1 MKSLIVVAVAALSCV
16 AFAEGPEG
24 GQRPEGPHRGFGPR
38 DGFGPMMG
46 GDPIVRM
53 VSNPAVAEKI
63 GLSDEQKAKLKDLKS
78 ASESNREAQK
88 KGIHVTGEAHSA
100 ASIIAMAGWC
110 EMAPTALMMV
120 HCVSSYADGNHND
133 MEHAAEVLR
142 TADKALCTAYTE
154 KTGMTEEEALAMME
168 RETWLRAADA
178 KNLGLIDEIMFDS
191 GEQPTLSN
199 STFKLP
205 TRDQMERARAMMER
219 RDSGNKDKIQTQL
232 NLLRLDARR
241 LQK

>member
-1 MKSLIVVAVAALSCV
+1 MARVDIRGVIVPNDYKWFYDMFDMESTCPADVKMVIDNLTTYEALDVYINS
-16 AFAEGPEG
+16 G
-24 GQRPEGPHRGFGPR
+24 GGEIASGSEIYTMLRAL
-38 DGFGPMMG
+38 
-46 GDPIVRM
+46 GDRT
-53 VSNPAVAEKI
+53 
-63 GLSDEQKAKLKDLKS
+63 
-78 ASESNREAQK
+78 R
-88 KGIHVTGEAHSA
+88 IHVTGEAHSA

-142 TADKALCTAYTE
+142 TADRALCSAYTA

-178 KNLGLIDEIMFDS
+178 KGLGLIDEIMFNGGNDLVIS
-191 GEQPTLSN
+191 D
-199 STFKLP
+199 STFRLP

-219 RDSGNKDKIQTQL
+219 RDSDNDEKNKLQTQL
-232 NLLRLDARR
+232 NLLGLNARR

>member
-1 MKSLIVVAVAALSCV
+1 MARVDIRGAIIPNDYKWFYDLFDMESTCPADVKMVIDNLTTYEALDVYINS
-16 AFAEGPEG
+16 G
-24 GQRPEGPHRGFGPR
+24 GGEIASGSEIYTMLRAL
-38 DGFGPMMG
+38 
-46 GDPIVRM
+46 GDRT
-53 VSNPAVAEKI
+53 
-63 GLSDEQKAKLKDLKS
+63 
-78 ASESNREAQK
+78 R
-88 KGIHVTGEAHSA
+88 IHVTGEAHSA

-142 TADKALCTAYTE
+142 TADRALCSAYTA

-178 KNLGLIDEIMFDS
+178 KSLGLIDEIMFN
-191 GEQPTLSN
+191 GENDLVISD
-199 STFKLP
+199 STFRLP

-219 RDSGNKDKIQTQL
+219 RDSDNDEKNKLQTQL
-232 NLLRLDARR
+232 NLLGLNARR

>member
-1 MKSLIVVAVAALSCV
+1 MARVDIRGVIVPNDYKWFYDMWDMEATCPADIKLAIDNLTAYEALDVYINSGGGEIASGSEIYTMLRSL
-16 AFAEGPEG
+16 
-24 GQRPEGPHRGFGPR
+24 
-38 DGFGPMMG
+38 
-46 GDPIVRM
+46 GDRT
-53 VSNPAVAEKI
+53 
-63 GLSDEQKAKLKDLKS
+63 
-78 ASESNREAQK
+78 R
-88 KGIHVTGEAHSA
+88 IHVTGEAHSA